1 MGRSTLINGL
11 VATAAGVVSNKLVA
25 ATNNF
30 IAPFVASAVLLML
43 AWTVIRGTW
52 AENYGSGGGVVD
64 HDVFQVKR
72 LGRAW
77 DIVRRGVS
85 HSNPMLFFFSSLL
98 MSWFYRSPSS
108 RTWTYTNVL

>member
-11 VATAAGVVSNKLVA
+11 VATGAGVISNKLVA

-30 IAPFVASAVLLML
+30 IAPFVASAILLML
-43 AWTVIRGTW
+43 AWIVIRGTW

-77 DIVRRGVS
+77 DIVRRGMS
-85 HSNPMLFFFSSLL
+85 HSNLCFFLILL
-98 MSWFYRSPSS
+98 TSWFYRSPSS